1 MLHDTDRILK
11 LAREAGLELAPGSLR
26 LNEMGLD
33 FQVAFGRDGDAVE
46 WVLRMPRRTDVACAA
61 VKEAKILDYFR

>member
-33 FQVAFGRDGDAVE
+33 FRDGDA
-46 WVLRMPRRTDVACAA
+46 
-61 VKEAKILDYFR
+61 